1 MPNVTFGSP
10 IQLAA
15 ENDAMERGSEE
26 KINIALIDELS
37 GLSKLQIR
45 QVQLFFYIDSNLK
58 PLNT

>member
-1 MPNVTFGSP
+1 MSTVPGPMPSVTFGSP

-45 QVQLFFYIDSNLK
+45 QVQLVLYV
-58 PLNT
+58 